1 MLRSHVFT
9 RLVVHFGYTDQHI
22 LYMFGLTSAL
32 FDHVSR
38 PRTVQR
44 G

>member
-1 MLRSHVFT
+1 MLRSNVLI
-9 RLVVHFGYTDQHI
+9 RLVVHFGNIDQHL
-22 LYMFGLTSAL
+22 LYIFGITSAL

-38 PRTVQR
+38 TRTVQR